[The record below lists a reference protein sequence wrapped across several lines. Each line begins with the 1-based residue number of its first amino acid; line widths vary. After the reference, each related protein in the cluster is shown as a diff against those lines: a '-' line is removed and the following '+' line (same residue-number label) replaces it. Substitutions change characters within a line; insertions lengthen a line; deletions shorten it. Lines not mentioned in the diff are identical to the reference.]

1 MRSTALEWTGF
12 VGIRVRAFK
21 NFDSLLEGVLNFFR
35 LVIFTMVS
43 GPEDV
48 GDFASNLVKFV
59 CTEFFGLFT
68 VFFIGLF
75 FP

>member
-1 MRSTALEWTGF
+1 MRSTALGCPGV

-21 NFDSLLEGVLNFFR
+21 NFNSLLEGVLNFFR
-35 LVIFTMVS
+35 LVTFPMVS

-59 CTEFFGLFT
+59 CTEFFGFFT
-68 VFFIGLF
+68 AFFLGLF